1 MKYTTIGSLA
11 ILAGSPFTA
20 AISQIRDPPKQEKY
34 TSGAVMD
41 ASMAK
46 KHVRLVLYNG

>member
-11 ILAGSPFTA
+11 ILAGSPFAA
-20 AISQIRDPPKQEKY
+20 AISQIRNPLRQDKY

-41 ASMAK
+41 ATMAK
-46 KHVRLVLYNG
+46 KFVRLVLYNG